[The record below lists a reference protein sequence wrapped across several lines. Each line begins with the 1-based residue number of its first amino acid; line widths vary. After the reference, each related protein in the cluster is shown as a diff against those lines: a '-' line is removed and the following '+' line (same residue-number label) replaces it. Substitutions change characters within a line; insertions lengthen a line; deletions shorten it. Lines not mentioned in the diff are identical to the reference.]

1 MNQTMDILLVK
12 ILEEPISRDIVLGVL
27 VWVSFWVA
35 YRVGRWAEAFSRP
48 SKKIDTADKQRKSQ
62 SQNMAHILARLDL
75 IYVNT
80 LSEQI
85 VSARKNTWDEFFLNG
100 PMVSKD
106 FMCDRLRHQGGR
118 RLNGGR

>member
-1 MNQTMDILLVK
+1 MDILLVK

-35 YRVGRWAEAFSRP
+35 CGVGRWAEAFSRP
-48 SKKIDTADKQRKSQ
+48 SKKIDAANKQRKSQ
-62 SQNMAHILARLDL
+62 SQNMAYILARLDL

-85 VSARKNTWDEFFLNG
+85 VSASKNT
-100 PMVSKD
+100 
-106 FMCDRLRHQGGR
+106 
-118 RLNGGR
+118 